1 MLNDKSNQESKFR
14 TRIWVEVNDES
25 RGTHANTDIKFKN
38 TVVRSNLCDYADAY
52 ILVKITVTITGAGDN
67 ASLDAKRLDERN
79 KGLIFKKFAPF
90 TKNISIINNKNK
102 DTARDIDIVR
112 PMYNFIEF
120 SDSYSK
126 FMAIL

>member
-1 MLNDKSNQESKFR
+1 MLNDKSNQESKFS

-79 KGLIFKKFAPF
+79 KGVIFKKFAPF

-102 DTARDIDIVR
+102 A
-112 PMYNFIEF
+112 
-120 SDSYSK
+120 
-126 FMAIL
+126 